1 MGKHTRAQGP
11 EGTAQAPAAAPA
23 MEHGAV
29 GFEPLTPTRG
39 AATAARDGHTA
50 KAVARDGHGAA
61 GDQGRPR
68 RKRGLRNV
76 LSTIFLVVGIALLA
90 TAGYLYFHAQSE
102 YSHTRQS
109 NEKLQKV
116 ANVQVSE
123 DNGAPKIDFAA
134 LEAVNDDI
142 VGWVDVVGTS
152 MSFPVYQG
160 KTNNTY
166 LRTSA
171 TGEYSVGGQVF
182 LDCKNTKPGMVDAQ
196 SLIYGHHLND
206 GQMFAPLDDL
216 KKQENFDKVK
226 TVWYVDRNNKA
237 WELEPLLLYIIKSDY
252 DDDLRTFTFASN
264 DDFHAYLNKMLAKA
278 VAKRSDAQQVI
289 GGTSHVLTLVTCNYD
304 FGHGRAVMLCVPKS
318 EAAAATGASAQ
329 DASASG
335 ATDGA

>member
-1 MGKHTRAQGP
+1 MGKHTRAQQPGD
-11 EGTAQAPAAAPA
+11 TAQSPAAVPT
-23 MEHGAV
+23 MGRGAV
-29 GFEPLTPTRG
+29 GFEPLTPAQG
-39 AATAARDGHTA
+39 AQSGGRAGRDGPG
-50 KAVARDGHGAA
+50 AVGAS
-61 GDQGRPR
+61 QRPR
-68 RKRGLRNV
+68 RKHRLRNA

-123 DNGAPKIDFAA
+123 DNNGAPKIDFAA

-196 SLIYGHHLND
+196 SLIYGHHLN
-206 GQMFAPLDDL
+206 LSL
-216 KKQENFDKVK
+216 
-226 TVWYVDRNNKA
+226 
-237 WELEPLLLYIIKSDY
+237 IHI
-252 DDDLRTFTFASN
+252 
-264 DDFHAYLNKMLAKA
+264 
-278 VAKRSDAQQVI
+278 
-289 GGTSHVLTLVTCNYD
+289 
-304 FGHGRAVMLCVPKS
+304 
-318 EAAAATGASAQ
+318 
-329 DASASG
+329 
-335 ATDGA
+335 

>member
-1 MGKHTRAQGP
+1 
-11 EGTAQAPAAAPA
+11 
-23 MEHGAV
+23 
-29 GFEPLTPTRG
+29 
-39 AATAARDGHTA
+39 
-50 KAVARDGHGAA
+50 
-61 GDQGRPR
+61 
-68 RKRGLRNV
+68 
-76 LSTIFLVVGIALLA
+76 
-90 TAGYLYFHAQSE
+90 
-102 YSHTRQS
+102 
-109 NEKLQKV
+109 

-123 DNGAPKIDFAA
+123 DNNGAPKIDFAA

-216 KKQENFDKVK
+216 KEQGNFDKVK

-264 DDFHAYLNKMLAKA
+264 DEFHAYLNKMLAKA

-318 EAAAATGASAQ
+318 EAAAATGAQAQ
-329 DASASG
+329 DASTSG
-335 ATDGA
+335 ATSGTTNGS

>member
-1 MGKHTRAQGP
+1 M
-11 EGTAQAPAAAPA
+11 
-23 MEHGAV
+23 
-29 GFEPLTPTRG
+29 
-39 AATAARDGHTA
+39 
-50 KAVARDGHGAA
+50 
-61 GDQGRPR
+61 
-68 RKRGLRNV
+68 
-76 LSTIFLVVGIALLA
+76 VGIALLA

-278 VAKRSDAQQVI
+278 VAKRSDAQQII

-335 ATDGA
+335 TTNGA

>member
-39 AATAARDGHTA
+39 ATM
-50 KAVARDGHGAA
+50 A
-61 GDQGRPR
+61 GDPGRPR
-68 RKRGLRNV
+68 RKRRLRNV

-90 TAGYLYFHAQSE
+90 TAGYLYFHAQGE

-216 KKQENFDKVK
+216 KKQGNFDKVK

-278 VAKRSDAQQVI
+278 VAKRSDAQQII

-329 DASASG
+329 DTSASG
-335 ATDGA
+335 ATNGA

>member
-23 MEHGAV
+23 MEQGAV

-39 AATAARDGHTA
+39 AATA
-50 KAVARDGHGAA
+50 
-61 GDQGRPR
+61 GDPGRPR
-68 RKRGLRNV
+68 RKRRLRNV

-152 MSFPVYQG
+152 MSFPV
-160 KTNNTY
+160 
-166 LRTSA
+166 
-171 TGEYSVGGQVF
+171 
-182 LDCKNTKPGMVDAQ
+182 
-196 SLIYGHHLND
+196 
-206 GQMFAPLDDL
+206 
-216 KKQENFDKVK
+216 
-226 TVWYVDRNNKA
+226 
-237 WELEPLLLYIIKSDY
+237 
-252 DDDLRTFTFASN
+252 
-264 DDFHAYLNKMLAKA
+264 
-278 VAKRSDAQQVI
+278 
-289 GGTSHVLTLVTCNYD
+289 
-304 FGHGRAVMLCVPKS
+304 
-318 EAAAATGASAQ
+318 
-329 DASASG
+329 
-335 ATDGA
+335 

>member
-1 MGKHTRAQGP
+1 MGKHTRAQQPGD
-11 EGTAQAPAAAPA
+11 TAQSPAAVPT
-23 MEHGAV
+23 MGRGAV
-29 GFEPLTPTRG
+29 GFEPLTPAQG
-39 AATAARDGHTA
+39 AQSGGRAGRDGPG
-50 KAVARDGHGAA
+50 AVGAS
-61 GDQGRPR
+61 QRPR
-68 RKRGLRNV
+68 RKHRLRNA

-123 DNGAPKIDFAA
+123 DNNGAPKIDFAA

-171 TGEYSVGGQVF
+171 TGKYSVGGQVF

-216 KKQENFDKVK
+216 KEQGNFDKVK

-264 DDFHAYLNKMLAKA
+264 NEFHAYLGKMLAKA

-318 EAAAATGASAQ
+318 EAAAATGAQAQ
-329 DASASG
+329 DASTSSTTSG
-335 ATDGA
+335 TTNGS